1 MRQPFASHKSGPLS
15 GRVPVPGDKSISHR
29 ALILGALSMGT
40 SRIVGLLQ
48 AEDVMA
54 TAAALVQ
61 LGATVRNQ
69 KHEWFVTGRGV
80 GGLLEP
86 DAMLDFGNSGTGARL
101 LMGAVAGHDMTATFS
116 GDASLSARPMGRVLQ
131 PLELMGLNL
140 KQPRETL
147 PLTLI
152 GTSDL
157 IPIEYRLPVPSAQV
171 KSAVLLA
178 GIHAPGQTTV
188 IEPEPAR
195 DHTERMLA
203 FLGATVTIGERDG
216 ERAVTVDGDAE
227 LVARE
232 IVVPGDPSSAAFLVT
247 AALLCPGSDVLIE
260 NVLSNPTRTGFYRCL
275 GEMGADIALEGEH
288 EVSGEPAADIRAR
301 AGALHGITVPAER
314 APSMIDEYPCLA
326 VVAAF
331 ARGETRMEGLAEL
344 RVKESDRLASIAD
357 GLSAC
362 GVTVRI
368 EGDALIVTGTG
379 QVPGG
384 ATVKTKMDHR
394 IAMAFLTLGLG
405 AEQPV
410 TIDDA
415 QTIATSFPGFTEL
428 MGTLGADLRAVA
440 AGAP

>member
-1 MRQPFASHKSGPLS
+1 M
-15 GRVPVPGDKSISHR
+15 PGDKSISHR

-48 AEDVMA
+48 ADDVMA

-86 DAMLDFGNSGTGARL
+86 EAALDFGNSGTGARL

-140 KQPRETL
+140 KQPGETL

-171 KSAVLLA
+171 KSAILLA
-178 GIHAPGQTTV
+178 GIHAPGQTSV
-188 IEPEPAR
+188 IEPEPSR
-195 DHTERMLA
+195 DHTERMLRY
-203 FLGATVTIGERDG
+203 LGATVTIGERNR
-216 ERAVTVDGDAE
+216 ERVVTVDGDAE

-247 AALLCPGSDVLIE
+247 GALLCPGSDVLIE

-275 GEMGADIALEGEH
+275 GEMGADLVFEGEH
-288 EVSGEPAADIRAR
+288 EVSGEPVADLRAR

-326 VVAAF
+326 VLAAF
-331 ARGETRMEGLAEL
+331 AQGETRMEGLGEL
-344 RVKESDRLASIAD
+344 RVKESDRLAAMAQ
-357 GLSAC
+357 GLTAC
-362 GVTVRI
+362 GVEVRI
-368 EGDALIVTGTG
+368 EGDALIVVGTG

-384 ATVKTKMDHR
+384 ATVKTEMDHR

-410 TIDDA
+410 AIDDA
-415 QTIATSFPGFTEL
+415 QMIATSFPGFTEL
-428 MGTLGADLRAVA
+428 MGTLGADLRAVE